1 MQPEAGKLDDQGTT
15 AGDAARMLQNM
26 LKEGFEGDVKLLAIA
41 MGRSQEEIEH
51 ALSGNADAFDDDM
64 VMKMKGI
71 AKERDIKI

>member
-26 LKEGFEGDVKLLAIA
+26 LKGGFEGDVKLLAIA

-71 AKERDIKI
+71 AKERNIEI

>member
-26 LKEGFEGDVKLLAIA
+26 LKGGFEGDVKLLAIA

>member
-1 MQPEAGKLDDQGTT
+1 MQPEAGKLDDRGTT

-26 LKEGFEGDVKLLAIA
+26 LKDGFEGDVKLLAIA

-71 AKERDIKI
+71 AKERDIEI

>member
-15 AGDAARMLQNM
+15 ASDAARMLQNM